1 MTFTTI
7 KPTGDQLN
15 AMDAV
20 RSLAPERSRGRERTA
35 AQEFCGTLDA
45 YLPEGPDKTYVI
57 RQFRSV
63 VMWANVAIVRNT
75 DGSPRE

>member
-1 MTFTTI
+1 MAFTTL

-15 AMDAV
+15 AIDAV
-20 RSLAPERSRGRERTA
+20 RTA
-35 AQEFCGTLDA
+35 AEEFCGTLDA
-45 YLPEGPDKTYVI
+45 YLPEGPDKTYVV